1 MRFLV
6 DAQLPPALA
15 RWLGEKGFAAK
26 AVRERSPDYNDIVD
40 TIGIL
45 GILGTLE
52 AVKFDNQ
59 VAAKLRITHIVKATG
74 LSKSTL
80 IRYEA
85 EGKLPVAKRDGRK
98 WRFYTVDDRNR
109 IVSRLKNL
117 QLM

>member
-15 RWLGEKGFAAK
+15 RWLGEKGFAAT

-45 GILGTLE
+45 GTLE
-52 AVKFDNQ
+52 ALKFDNQ